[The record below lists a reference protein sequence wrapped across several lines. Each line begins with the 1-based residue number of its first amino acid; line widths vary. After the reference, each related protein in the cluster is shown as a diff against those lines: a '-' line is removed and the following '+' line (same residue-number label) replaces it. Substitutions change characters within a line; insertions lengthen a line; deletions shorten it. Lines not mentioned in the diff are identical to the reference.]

1 MSMNDLIF
9 RNLKKNLKNYYL
21 YVFAL
26 IFSVAL
32 YFAFVTLQF
41 DPSMDGTKDSI
52 KGAAA
57 IRAAAILL
65 VAIVSIFLLY
75 ANTIF
80 IKRRSKEIGLFQLI
94 GLTKGRIFQLLSAE
108 NFILYFGS
116 VVAGIFIG
124 FSFSKLIIMI
134 LFKLS
139 GVDAIATLHFSER
152 ALVQTLIVF
161 AGIYLLIMIMNYTF
175 IKRQSILSLF
185 RVTSSTEDRVKKI
198 SFWEVFMGVLGLTL
212 ILSGYYLSSKL
223 FGGDF
228 ATMNQ
233 IFLAMIVILAS
244 VISGT
249 YFFYKGSIRFIAN
262 LIRNSKNGYLNIY
275 EVLSLSSIMF
285 RMKSNA
291 LLLTIITTVSALAI
305 ALLSLSYISYYSAE
319 KLAQSNVPADFTF
332 TNKQDMQQFKGILK
346 ENGIPFSEKTIEVL
360 QVNLD
365 ASDIMDSKLD
375 EMNLNPKRLTFPVI
389 SENSVDGIELKND
402 ELLFTGYN
410 SLVQSFLSLK
420 DSGKVSLLGSSSKT
434 QQKYMG
440 IQPEYYIS
448 RYFTTGGF
456 PIAVVD
462 EDTFDSLKSDLDPE
476 IQKPSSLYIGM
487 EIENESQIE
496 KANELFSETDLAEK
510 EGNDSQL
517 AMSTIQ
523 KQMMGTVMFIV
534 GFLGLAFLITSGC
547 ILYFKQMDESESE
560 RQHYTILRK
569 LGYTQ
574 GDLLKG
580 IQLKQVFNFGIPLV
594 TGLLHSYFA
603 VKSGWFFFGTELW
616 TPMIIVMGLYTA
628 FYSIFGLLSVLYY
641 KKVIKAAL

>member
-41 DPSMDGTKDSI
+41 DPSMDETKGSI

-57 IRAAAILL
+57 VRAASILL

-75 ANTIF
+75 ANNIF

-94 GLTKGRIFQLLSAE
+94 GMTKGRIFRLLSVE

-116 VVAGIFIG
+116 IIAGIFIG
-124 FSFSKLIIMI
+124 FSFSKLIIMV
-134 LFKLS
+134 LFKVT
-139 GVDAIATLHFSER
+139 GVDAIAALHFSER
-152 ALVQTLIVF
+152 ALIQTLIVF
-161 AGIYLLIMIMNYTF
+161 AGIYLLIMLMNYTF

-185 RVTSSTEDRVKKI
+185 NVVSSTEERVKKI
-198 SFWEVFMGVLGLTL
+198 SVWEVLMGILGLLL
-212 ILSGYYLSSKL
+212 ILSGYYISSKL

-228 ATMNQ
+228 NTINQ
-233 IFLAMIVILAS
+233 LFSAMAFILAS
-244 VISGT
+244 VIIGT
-249 YFFYKGSIRFIAN
+249 YFFYKGSVRFIAN
-262 LIRNSKNGYLNIY
+262 LIRNRKNGYLNIY

-305 ALLSLSYISYYSAE
+305 GLLSLSYISYYSAE
-319 KLAQSNVPADFTF
+319 KLAKSNVPADFTF
-332 TNKQDMQQFKGILK
+332 TTVEEAQQFKGLLG
-346 ENGIPFSEKTIEVL
+346 ENEISFTEETIEVL

-365 ASDIMDSKLD
+365 ASEIIESTIN
-375 EMNLNPKRLTFPVI
+375 EMNMNPEELAFPVI
-389 SENSVDGIELKND
+389 GERSAEGIELEED
-402 ELLFTGYN
+402 EVVFTGYN
-410 SLVQSFLSLK
+410 DLVQSFLSLK
-420 DSGKVSLLGSSSKT
+420 DSGSVTLLGNSVEIP
-434 QQKYMG
+434 QKYLG
-440 IQPEYYIS
+440 IEKEYYVS
-448 RYFTTGGF
+448 WYFTAGGV
-456 PIAVVD
+456 PVAVVD
-462 EDTFDSLKSDLDPE
+462 ESIFERLKNDLDLE
-476 IQKPSSLYIGM
+476 IQRPSSLYIGI
-487 EIENESQIE
+487 EIKDGSQIE
-496 KANELFSETDLAEK
+496 EANELFNETDLAEK
-510 EGNDSQL
+510 GGNDSQL
-517 AMSTIQ
+517 AMSTGQ
-523 KQMMGTVMFIV
+523 KQTMGVVMFIV
-534 GFLGLAFLITSGC
+534 GFLGLTFLITSGC

-574 GDLLKG
+574 SDLLKG
-580 IQLKQVFNFGIPLV
+580 IQLKQVYNFGIPLV

-603 VKSGWFFFGTELW
+603 IKSGWFLFGTELW

-628 FYSIFGLLSVLYY
+628 LYSIFGVLSVLYY
-641 KKVIKAAL
+641 KKVIKEAL